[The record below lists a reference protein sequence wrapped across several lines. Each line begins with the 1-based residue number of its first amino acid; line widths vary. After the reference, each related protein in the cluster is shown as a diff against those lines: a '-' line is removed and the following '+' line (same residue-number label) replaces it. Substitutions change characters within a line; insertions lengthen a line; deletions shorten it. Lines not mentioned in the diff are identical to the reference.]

1 MQTWIIR
8 RAGLCALL
16 LTLCGAAQA
25 RDFRIGLITPP
36 GHQWTVAAEAFAA
49 AVARRYPDKHR
60 VLVYPSRQL
69 GTEAQM
75 LQLLQTGAL
84 DFAILTVSELSNRLP
99 RFGALYSPYLVADA
113 AEGAALLRSPEAR
126 ALLEQL
132 PRELGVVGAGYAM
145 AGMRQIL
152 SREPLDRAAQLSGT
166 KLRITPFAPV
176 RDFYQ
181 LLGAAPTPMPLSSV
195 FDALANGQID
205 AIDMDLESIWK
216 LRYYHYGDTLLLSNH
231 MLFPAVGLM
240 SARSWLRQP
249 EGLRAQL
256 LALLRAELDA
266 VLSRY
271 PQLEREWRAQLADT
285 GLQLR
290 PAGPAFFGA
299 VPEAWRR
306 EWRPRAPQLTDLER
320 AVARLR
326 GAGAGE
332 ANAQ

>member
-1 MQTWIIR
+1 M
-8 RAGLCALL
+8 LL
-16 LTLCGAAQA
+16 VCGASQA

-36 GHQWTVAAEAFAA
+36 GHQWTLAAEAFAA
-49 AVARRYPDKHR
+49 AVARRYPGEHR

-99 RFGALYSPYLVADA
+99 RFGALYCPYLVANA
-113 AEGAALLRSPEAR
+113 AEGAQLLQSPEAG
-126 ALLEQL
+126 ALLKNL
-132 PRELGVVGAGYAM
+132 PEDMGVVGAGYAM

-152 SREPLDRAAQLSGT
+152 SREPLKEAAQLAGT

-195 FDALANGQID
+195 FDALANGQIN
-205 AIDMDLESIWK
+205 AIDMDMESIWK

-240 SARSWLRQP
+240 SARNWLRQP
-249 EGLRAQL
+249 QALREAL
-256 LALLRAELDA
+256 LALLREELDA
-266 VLSRY
+266 VLGRY
-271 PQLEREWRAQLADT
+271 PELEQQWRTQLASTD
-285 GLQLR
+285 LRLR
-290 PAGPAFFGA
+290 PAGRAFFGPA
-299 VPEAWRR
+299 IGEWRR
-306 EWRPRAPQLTDLER
+306 AWYPHAPELTDLEA

-326 GAGAGE
+326 AETRKKSQAE
-332 ANAQ
+332 ATAP